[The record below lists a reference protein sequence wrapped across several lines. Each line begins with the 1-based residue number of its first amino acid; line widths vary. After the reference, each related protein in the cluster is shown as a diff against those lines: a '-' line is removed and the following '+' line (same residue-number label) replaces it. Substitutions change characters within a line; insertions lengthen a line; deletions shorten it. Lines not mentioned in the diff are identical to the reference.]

1 MRPDIQIF
9 IRMKILMVC
18 LGNIC
23 RSPLA
28 EGIMR
33 HLAATRGLEWEID
46 SAGTGNWHVGDPP
59 DHRSIK
65 EAGRNGVDITGLRG
79 RQFQAADFD
88 TFDRI
93 YVMDR
98 NNYADVLRKARNDA
112 DKAKVAFLLPDQQDV
127 PDPWFDD
134 ALFAPVYK
142 MIYAACENIADQ
154 QL

>member
-1 MRPDIQIF
+1 
-9 IRMKILMVC
+9 MKILMVC

-33 HLAATRGLEWEID
+33 QLAAAKGLDWEID

-59 DHRSIK
+59 DHRSVK
-65 EAGRNGVDITGLRG
+65 EARKQGVDISSLRG
-79 RQFQAADFD
+79 RQFRPADFD
-88 TFDRI
+88 AFDQI

-98 NNYADVLRKARNDA
+98 SNYNDVVRQARNEA
-112 DKAKVAFLLPDQQDV
+112 DKAKVHFLLEDEKEV
-127 PDPWFDD
+127 PDPWYDD

-142 MIYAACENIADQ
+142 LIYQACECIADKKQ
-154 QL
+154 

>member
-1 MRPDIQIF
+1 
-9 IRMKILMVC
+9 MKILMVC

-33 HLAATRGLEWEID
+33 QLAKTKGLDWEID
-46 SAGTGNWHVGDPP
+46 SAGTGNWHVGHSP
-59 DHRSIK
+59 DHRSVK
-65 EAGRNGVDITGLRG
+65 EARKNGVDISGLRG
-79 RQFQAADFD
+79 RQFQIADFD
-88 TFDRI
+88 TFDLI

-98 NNYADVLRKARNDA
+98 SNYADVLRKARNEA
-112 DKAKVAFLLPDQQDV
+112 DKAKVHFLLPEQQEV

-142 MIYAACENIADQ
+142 MIYEACENIADQ
-154 QL
+154 QQ

>member
-33 HLAATRGLEWEID
+33 HLAATRGLDWEID
-46 SAGTGNWHVGDPP
+46 SAGTGNWHVGHSP

-65 EAGRNGVDITGLRG
+65 EARKNGVDITGLRG
-79 RQFQAADFD
+79 RQFQTADFD

-98 NNYADVLRKARNDA
+98 NNYADVLRKARNDS

-142 MIYAACENIADQ
+142 MIYQACENIADQ
-154 QL
+154 QP

>member
-1 MRPDIQIF
+1 
-9 IRMKILMVC
+9 MKILMVC

-33 HLAATRGLEWEID
+33 HLANTKGLNWEID
-46 SAGTGNWHVGDPP
+46 SAGTGNWHVGHSP
-59 DHRSIK
+59 DHRSVK
-65 EAGRNGVDITGLRG
+65 EAKKNGVDISGLRG
-79 RQFQAADFD
+79 RQFQIADFD
-88 TFDRI
+88 TFDLI

-98 NNYADVLRKARNDA
+98 SNYTDVLRKARNNA
-112 DKAKVAFLLPDQQDV
+112 DKAKVHFLLPEQQEV

-142 MIYAACENIADQ
+142 MIYKACENIADQ
-154 QL
+154 QQ

>member
-1 MRPDIQIF
+1 LRPDIEIF

-33 HLAATRGLEWEID
+33 HLAAAKGLDWEID
-46 SAGTGNWHVGDPP
+46 SAGTGNWHIGHSP
-59 DHRSIK
+59 DHRSVK
-65 EAGRNGVDITGLRG
+65 EARRNGVDISGLTA
-79 RQFQAADFD
+79 RQFQVADFD
-88 TFDRI
+88 AFDRI

-98 NNYADVLRKARNDA
+98 NNYADVVRQARNEA
-112 DKAKVAFLLPDQQDV
+112 DKAKVYYLLPEQQEV

-142 MIYAACENIADQ
+142 MIFVACENIADQ

>member
-1 MRPDIQIF
+1 MRPDIQLL

-33 HLAATRGLEWEID
+33 HLAEARQLDWEID
-46 SAGTGNWHVGDPP
+46 SAGTGNWHVGDAP
-59 DHRSIK
+59 DRRSVTIARK
-65 EAGRNGVDITGLRG
+65 NGVDISGLRG
-79 RQFQAADFD
+79 RHFQPTDFD

-98 NNYADVLRKARNDA
+98 SNYNDVTRKARNEA
-112 DKAKVAFLLPDQQDV
+112 DKAKVHFLLPEQQEV

-142 MIYAACENIADQ
+142 MIYEACEQIADQ
-154 QL
+154 QQ

>member
-1 MRPDIQIF
+1 MRPDIEIF

-33 HLAATRGLEWEID
+33 HLAAAKGLDWEID
-46 SAGTGNWHVGDPP
+46 SAGTGNWHIGHSP
-59 DHRSIK
+59 DHRSVK
-65 EAGRNGVDITGLRG
+65 EARKNGVDISGLAA
-79 RQFQAADFD
+79 RQFQVADFD
-88 TFDRI
+88 AFDRI

-98 NNYADVLRKARNDA
+98 NNYADVVRQARNAA
-112 DKAKVAFLLPDQQDV
+112 DKAKVHYLLPEQQEV

-142 MIYAACENIADQ
+142 MIFVACENIADQ

>member
-1 MRPDIQIF
+1 LRAEYEIF
-9 IRMKILMVC
+9 VTMKILMVC

-33 HLAATRGLEWEID
+33 HLATTRGLDWEID
-46 SAGTGNWHVGDPP
+46 SAGTGDWHVGEPP

-65 EAGRNGVDITGLRG
+65 EAKRQGVDISGLRC
-79 RQFQAADFD
+79 RQFKTSDFD
-88 TFDRI
+88 SFDRI
-93 YVMDR
+93 YVMDSS
-98 NNYADVLRKARNDA
+98 NYTNVLRQARNES
-112 DKAKVAFLLPDQQDV
+112 DKAKIHFLLPEQQEV

-142 MIYAACENIADQ
+142 LIYKACENIADQ
-154 QL
+154 EQ

>member
-1 MRPDIQIF
+1 
-9 IRMKILMVC
+9 MVC

-33 HLAATRGLEWEID
+33 TLAEKKGLHWEID

-59 DHRSIK
+59 DHRAIK
-65 EAGRNGVDITGLRG
+65 EARKQGVDISGLRG
-79 RQFQAADFD
+79 RQFQVTDFD

-93 YVMDR
+93 YVMDHS
-98 NNYADVLRKARNDA
+98 NYTNVLRLARNES
-112 DKAKVAFLLPDQQDV
+112 DKAKVAYLLHQEQEV

-134 ALFAPVYK
+134 ALFTPVYK
-142 MIYAACENIADQ
+142 LIYDACDGITDKEQ
-154 QL
+154 

>member
-33 HLAATRGLEWEID
+33 HLAAARGLEWEID

-59 DHRSIK
+59 DHRSVK
-65 EAGRNGVDITGLRG
+65 EARKNGVDITGLRG
-79 RQFQAADFD
+79 RQFQATDFD

-98 NNYADVLRKARNDA
+98 NNYADVLRKARNDS

-142 MIYAACENIADQ
+142 MIYEACKNIADQ
-154 QL
+154 QP

>member
-33 HLAATRGLEWEID
+33 HLAAVKGLEWEID
-46 SAGTGNWHVGDPP
+46 SAGTGNWHVGHPP

-65 EAGRNGVDITGLRG
+65 EARRNGVDITGLRG

-98 NNYADVLRKARNDA
+98 NNYADVLRKARNNA

-154 QL
+154 QP

>member
-1 MRPDIQIF
+1 
-9 IRMKILMVC
+9 MKILMVC

-33 HLAATRGLEWEID
+33 HLATARGLEWEID

-65 EAGRNGVDITGLRG
+65 EARRNGVDITGLRG

-142 MIYAACENIADQ
+142 MIYEACENIADQ

>member
-1 MRPDIQIF
+1 MRPDIQIL

-33 HLAATRGLEWEID
+33 HLANTKGLNWEID
-46 SAGTGNWHVGDPP
+46 SAGTGNWHVGHSP
-59 DHRSIK
+59 DHRSVK
-65 EAGRNGVDITGLRG
+65 EAKKNGVDISGLRG
-79 RQFQAADFD
+79 RQFQIADFD
-88 TFDRI
+88 TFDLI

-98 NNYADVLRKARNDA
+98 SNYTDVLRKARNNA
-112 DKAKVAFLLPDQQDV
+112 DKAKVHFLLPEQQEV

-142 MIYAACENIADQ
+142 MIYKACENIADQ
-154 QL
+154 QQ

>member
-1 MRPDIQIF
+1 MRPDIEIF

-28 EGIMR
+28 EGILR
-33 HLAATRGLEWEID
+33 HLATARGLDWEID
-46 SAGTGNWHVGDPP
+46 SAGTGNWHVGHSP
-59 DHRSIK
+59 DHRAVK
-65 EAGRNGVDITGLRG
+65 EARKNGVNISGLRG
-79 RQFQAADFD
+79 RQFETADFD
-88 TFDRI
+88 AFDRI

-98 NNYADVLRKARNDA
+98 NNYTAVLRLARNEA
-112 DKAKVAFLLPDQQDV
+112 DKQKVHFLLPEQQDV

-142 MIYAACENIADQ
+142 MIYKACECIAGEQ
-154 QL
+154 Q

>member
-1 MRPDIQIF
+1 MRPDIEIF

-33 HLAATRGLEWEID
+33 HLAAAKGLDWEID
-46 SAGTGNWHVGDPP
+46 SAGTGNWHIGHSP
-59 DHRSIK
+59 DHRSVK
-65 EAGRNGVDITGLRG
+65 EARKNGVDISGLAA
-79 RQFQAADFD
+79 RQFQVADFD
-88 TFDRI
+88 AFDRI

-98 NNYADVLRKARNDA
+98 NNYADVVRHARNEA
-112 DKAKVAFLLPDQQDV
+112 DKAKVHYLLPEQQEV

-142 MIYAACENIADQ
+142 MIFVACENIADQ

>member
-1 MRPDIQIF
+1 MRPDIEIF

-28 EGIMR
+28 EGILR
-33 HLAATRGLEWEID
+33 HLATARGLDWEVD
-46 SAGTGNWHVGDPP
+46 SAGTGNWHVGHSP
-59 DHRSIK
+59 DHRAVK
-65 EAGRNGVDITGLRG
+65 EARKNGVNISGLRG
-79 RQFQAADFD
+79 RQFETADFD
-88 TFDRI
+88 AFDRI

-98 NNYADVLRKARNDA
+98 NNYTAVLRLARNEA
-112 DKAKVAFLLPDQQDV
+112 DKQKVRFLLPEQQDV

-142 MIYAACENIADQ
+142 MIYKACECIAGEQ
-154 QL
+154 Q

>member
-1 MRPDIQIF
+1 MRPDIEIF

-28 EGIMR
+28 EGILR
-33 HLAATRGLEWEID
+33 HLATARGLDWEID
-46 SAGTGNWHVGDPP
+46 SAGTGNWHVGHSP
-59 DHRSIK
+59 DHRAVK
-65 EAGRNGVDITGLRG
+65 EARKNGVNISSLRG
-79 RQFQAADFD
+79 RQFEKADFD
-88 TFDRI
+88 AFDRI

-98 NNYADVLRKARNDA
+98 NNYTDVLRLARNEA
-112 DKAKVAFLLPDQQDV
+112 DKQKVHFLLPEQQDV

-142 MIYAACENIADQ
+142 MIYEACECIAGEQ
-154 QL
+154 Q

>member
-33 HLAATRGLEWEID
+33 QLAKTRGLDWEID
-46 SAGTGNWHVGDPP
+46 SAGTGNWHVGQSP
-59 DHRSIK
+59 DHRSVK
-65 EAGRNGVDITGLRG
+65 EARKNGVDISGLRG
-79 RQFQAADFD
+79 RQFQIADFD
-88 TFDRI
+88 TFDLI

-98 NNYADVLRKARNDA
+98 SNYTDVLRKARNEA
-112 DKAKVAFLLPDQQDV
+112 DKAKVHFLLPEQQEV

-134 ALFAPVYK
+134 ALFTPVYK
-142 MIYAACENIADQ
+142 MIYDACKHIADQ
-154 QL
+154 QQ

>member
-1 MRPDIQIF
+1 
-9 IRMKILMVC
+9 MKILMVC

-33 HLAATRGLEWEID
+33 HMAAARGLEWEID

-59 DHRSIK
+59 DHRSVK
-65 EAGRNGVDITGLRG
+65 EAWKNGVDITGLRG
-79 RQFQAADFD
+79 RQFQATDFD

-98 NNYADVLRKARNDA
+98 NNYADVLRKARNDS

-142 MIYAACENIADQ
+142 MIYEACENIADQ
-154 QL
+154 QP